1 MGSGRTP
8 PTLPPETLE
17 ACLSIVGHPRMFPA
31 VLQPEVESGAES
43 SNLDELY
50 VTNGGKV
57 FKRKVKTKG
66 VVSWRAPI
74 KPPAP
79 RL

>member
-1 MGSGRTP
+1 MKFG
-8 PTLPPETLE
+8 
-17 ACLSIVGHPRMFPA
+17 
-31 VLQPEVESGAES
+31 GA
-43 SNLDELY
+43 NLDELY
-50 VTNGGKV
+50 VTNGDKV